1 MLSKSSGSVLPQT
14 GTQNPSTTSQ
24 DSLPRTTAQSTR
36 RASTG
41 SSSSSSPICR
51 ISNPIPTIRR
61 PSHPRSVQ
69 RTSAPEARR
78 SDDGASHRKYRSFF
92 GRNPDE
98 DGPLDKRIIK
108 VLETSKKPK
117 DYMKI
122 LQDDLSVYRTLAY
135 DGRNYRGPWVPHI
148 VQLDRVME
156 QLERTG
162 ECVINGEAIRP

>member
-1 MLSKSSGSVLPQT
+1 MLFKSSRSLPQT
-14 GTQNPSTTSQ
+14 GTRQPSTTTQ
-24 DSLPRTTAQSTR
+24 DSLPPKTAQSTR

-41 SSSSSSPICR
+41 SSSSSSPTCR

-78 SDDGASHRKYRSFF
+78 SENGPNHRKYRSFF

-108 VLETSKKPK
+108 LLETFKKPK

-122 LQDDLSVYRTLAY
+122 LQDDLLIYRTLAY

-162 ECVINGEAIRP
+162 ECVINGETIRP